1 MNHEIEA
8 KIKVATLEPVAEILQ
23 ACEARFE
30 YNVHQ
35 TDTYFMDAAGQL
47 REKDCALRIRQ
58 QVINDERSTLIT
70 FKGPRAGGRFKNR
83 SELETSVGD
92 ADIAKTIIE
101 ALGYQ
106 KRIEV
111 EKKRMLW
118 QLDTCEVC
126 LDELPELGCFV
137 EVEGPDEETI
147 SSVLRKLSLHNEPHI
162 TKSYASMMSKIRN
175 GKQV

>member
-58 QVINDERSTLIT
+58 QVINDER
-70 FKGPRAGGRFKNR
+70 GH
-83 SELETSVGD
+83 
-92 ADIAKTIIE
+92 
-101 ALGYQ
+101 Q
-106 KRIEV
+106 
-111 EKKRMLW
+111 
-118 QLDTCEVC
+118 
-126 LDELPELGCFV
+126 
-137 EVEGPDEETI
+137 
-147 SSVLRKLSLHNEPHI
+147 
-162 TKSYASMMSKIRN
+162 
-175 GKQV
+175 